1 MKKSELS
8 DTVKKDGFQPKT
20 DFEDYL
26 TNDFNLE
33 IYRDLTE
40 DEDWKGLFEPLEFFN
55 LLYQLIH
62 FVDQHKNKPVTV
74 KKHLSGLKLNQE
86 CLYYLIDRLY
96 SYYCM
101 ESKDKQ
107 LEICN
112 DMIGDIRYQLEN
124 ELFPEPEESTE
135 KKEPKP
141 EFDFEKDKAEA
152 NKINDLHERL
162 LFLITRKKEFD
173 QHIAGS
179 WNFYLDDRST
189 QYQLEIDY
197 VQKLIDQQQ
206 HKGMTEKPINPIW
219 WQKSGRLLGYLIEE
233 LAKKGFIQR
242 DTDINKV
249 IKEHFIDVN
258 KSPFTNSIKQ
268 NRSGS
273 GINKNSKPKGS
284 DDIDKILNNL
294 ND

>member
-26 TNDFNLE
+26 TNDFNLG

-55 LLYQLIH
+55 LFYQLIH

-86 CLYYLIDRLY
+86 SLYYLSDRLY
-96 SYYCM
+96 TYY
-101 ESKDKQ
+101 STFKDKQ

-112 DMIGDIRYQLEN
+112 DMIGDIRDQLEN
-124 ELFPEPEESTE
+124 ELFPEHEESRPE
-135 KKEPKP
+135 KKEP
-141 EFDFEKDKAEA
+141 EFDFNKDLAEA

-162 LFLITRKKEFD
+162 LFLITGKKEFD
-173 QHIAGS
+173 QHIAGG
-179 WNFYLDDRST
+179 WNFYLDDKSK

-197 VQKLIDQQQ
+197 VKKLINQQQ
-206 HKGMTEKPINPIW
+206 HKGMTGKANQPIW

-258 KSPFTNSIKQ
+258 KRPFTDSIKQ

-273 GINKNSKPKGS
+273 GINKNSKPKGF